1 MGGYK
6 GKAKAKKGG
15 GKKGGFDRAAP
26 TRTAEPH
33 NFVADAGPGCVISHV
48 ADPPWA
54 LGSERI
60 DIRDYPKGTQFPDLA
75 VDPDSGTLAVV
86 NAQAEH
92 RVVRGRTLVPSRRLV
107 DGRGVVPPFN
117 NSIAA
122 SSSLPIHPDVSPPFV
137 PNNTQCY
144 VTVYDNPV
152 LDRDGNPF
160 PSGQSTDN
168 DGKTRRCVTF
178 ILLVPPK
185 TIVHA
190 ATLTEPTSE
199 IDSDVQDWS
208 VHPAPDDEHPLVLGF
223 PLGATEG
230 NKPGPWLCTQ
240 GEGGSLTHFFSGNLH
255 AVDFRCEEGTPLL
268 AVGAGTVV
276 EVSQAN
282 TLTGVAVSNLF
293 KWNSVMIQLDTEGT
307 NAGAGVRTDAKG
319 ESGESSSGS
328 SGGDLFVEYVHIKAG
343 SVRVEVGDRVNL
355 GDVVCESG
363 GVGFS
368 PEPHLHFTAFRS
380 REPTAPTTRV
390 KFHAAGGGAP
400 YVPTAGTYYDAS
412 GVVAAPT

>member
-15 GKKGGFDRAAP
+15 GKKGGFDRGAP

-122 SSSLPIHPDVSPPFV
+122 SASLPIHPDVSPPFV

-160 PSGQSTDN
+160 PSGHSTDN

-230 NKPGPWLCTQ
+230 TKPGPWLCTQ

-307 NAGAGVRTDAKG
+307 NAGAGVGTDAKG
-319 ESGESSSGS
+319 ESGESS

-343 SVRVEVGDRVNL
+343 SVRVESRGQGEPRGCRV
-355 GDVVCESG
+355 
-363 GVGFS
+363 
-368 PEPHLHFTAFRS
+368 
-380 REPTAPTTRV
+380 RERRRRVLTR
-390 KFHAAGGGAP
+390 
-400 YVPTAGTYYDAS
+400 
-412 GVVAAPT
+412 AAPPLHRV

>member
-6 GKAKAKKGG
+6 DKAKAKKGAGGG
-15 GKKGGFDRAAP
+15 GKSGGFDRGAP

-92 RVVRGRTLVPSRRLV
+92 RVVRSFHPV
-107 DGRGVVPPFN
+107 
-117 NSIAA
+117 A
-122 SSSLPIHPDVSPPFV
+122 SSTAEASCRLLTIQLPTASLPIHPDVSPPFV

-160 PSGQSTDN
+160 PSGHSTDN

-230 NKPGPWLCTQ
+230 TSPGPWLCTQ

-276 EVSQAN
+276 EVSQEN

-307 NAGAGVRTDAKG
+307 NAGAGVGTDAKG
-319 ESGESSSGS
+319 EPGESS

-343 SVRVEVGDRVNL
+343 SARVGVGDRVNL

-380 REPTAPTTRV
+380 REATAPTTRV

-400 YVPTAGTYYDAS
+400 YVPTAGTYYDTS
-412 GVVAAPT
+412 GIVAAPT

>member
-15 GKKGGFDRAAP
+15 GKKGGFDRGAP

-122 SSSLPIHPDVSPPFV
+122 SASLPIHPDVSPQFV

-160 PSGQSTDN
+160 PSGHSTDN

-307 NAGAGVRTDAKG
+307 NAGAGVGTDAKENPENLRRAVTCSWSTCTSRPG
-319 ESGESSSGS
+319 ASGSESGTGLTSGMSCARAAASGSHPSRTSTSRRLGPGNPRRRPPGSSSTPRG
-328 SGGDLFVEYVHIKAG
+328 EARRTCPPP
-343 SVRVEVGDRVNL
+343 VR
-355 GDVVCESG
+355 
-363 GVGFS
+363 
-368 PEPHLHFTAFRS
+368 T
-380 REPTAPTTRV
+380 TTR
-390 KFHAAGGGAP
+390 AGWSPHPHSRG
-400 YVPTAGTYYDAS
+400 
-412 GVVAAPT
+412 

>member
-1 MGGYK
+1 M
-6 GKAKAKKGG
+6 
-15 GKKGGFDRAAP
+15 
-26 TRTAEPH
+26 
-33 NFVADAGPGCVISHV
+33 
-48 ADPPWA
+48 
-54 LGSERI
+54 
-60 DIRDYPKGTQFPDLA
+60 
-75 VDPDSGTLAVV
+75 
-86 NAQAEH
+86 
-92 RVVRGRTLVPSRRLV
+92 
-107 DGRGVVPPFN
+107 
-117 NSIAA
+117 
-122 SSSLPIHPDVSPPFV
+122 
-137 PNNTQCY
+137 
-144 VTVYDNPV
+144 TVYDNPV

-160 PSGQSTDN
+160 PSGHSTDN

-230 NKPGPWLCTQ
+230 TSPGPWLCTQ

-276 EVSQAN
+276 EVSQEN

-307 NAGAGVRTDAKG
+307 NAGAGVGTDAKG
-319 ESGESSSGS
+319 EPGESS

-343 SVRVEVGDRVNL
+343 SARVGVGDRVNL

-412 GVVAAPT
+412 GIVAAPL